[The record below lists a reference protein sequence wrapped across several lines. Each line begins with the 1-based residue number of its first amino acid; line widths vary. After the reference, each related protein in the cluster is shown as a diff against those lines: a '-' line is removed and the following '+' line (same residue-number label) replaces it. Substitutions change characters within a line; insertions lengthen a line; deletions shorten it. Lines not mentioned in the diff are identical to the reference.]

1 MQNHG
6 ELEAIRL
13 NRQRREIWA
22 QVNRLGPEDY
32 QSNRYIRKI
41 LRLAQAS
48 KRDVFYDL
56 GCGRGQLCIV
66 AVKEFGVKRA
76 VGIEM
81 HRGRAAK
88 ARRTVEALGLSD
100 RIDIR
105 DEDFM
110 DSDLSE
116 ATIAYCGLTEEEDD
130 VEHFGNILQP
140 GTRFVTLFLPF
151 VGVLPTAT
159 DYPFYRMDLPFRTTR
174 GASSWVS
181 SVLFRR
187 ANVDDLYRELD
198 TDREYRYDK
207 RVLSKLVRKRLRDR

>member
-1 MQNHG
+1 M
-6 ELEAIRL
+6 
-13 NRQRREIWA
+13 
-22 QVNRLGPEDY
+22 NRLGPEDY

-88 ARRTVEALGLSD
+88 ARRTVETLGLSD

-130 VEHFGNILQP
+130 VTHFGNILQP

-174 GASSWVS
+174 GASSWAS